1 MLVTVLVW
9 DRRVVPGNE
18 IPADARKFYSL
29 IQKTVQAKCSSL
41 VHYEIS
47 LEHELQAEEI
57 LN

>member
-18 IPADARKFYSL
+18 IPADARKFYSF
-29 IQKTVQAKCSSL
+29 IQKTVQAKCSL
-41 VHYEIS
+41 LAYYEI
-47 LEHELQAEEI
+47 LVELELQAEEI